1 MTKFYRH
8 YMSDEEAAR
17 IAVREPYLHFWIC
30 RSPVE
35 ESHDEDV
42 RIGIKISNGKTK
54 LVINPTWFRSLLP
67 EERIAV
73 LHHELMHPLLSV
85 MKRGLSNT
93 THEVR
98 NIAQDAWIN
107 ENAKQLGFTLPDNH
121 ITAQSLNLTPTQV
134 LNMATEELCAHVT
147 QTCSKEKSKAPS
159 NWDTHYELD
168 EGEAEVVVRAMNHQ
182 YRQMGYQSHGSF
194 GEIIE
199 EVNSV
204 LSKLSWKRI
213 LSSFTRGVVAKRRI
227 PTMFRSNRRYPL
239 PYTGSRPEIENR
251 LLAIVDT
258 SASMSDDVMQEII
271 AELRAIKKAG
281 CKVSVVCCDTGITQR
296 FELEDYKKIELKG
309 GGGTD
314 MAPAFEILEKE
325 TGFTGIVCFTDGY
338 MSWPKQPKV
347 PCLWVINTE
356 VTPPWGKVAR
366 L

>member
-8 YMSDEEAAR
+8 YMDDAEATH
-17 IAVREPYLHFWIC
+17 IAAKEPYLHFWLC

-35 ESHDEDV
+35 EIHDEDV

-67 EERIAV
+67 EERLAV

-85 MKRGLSNT
+85 AKRGLSNT
-93 THEVR
+93 SHEAR

-121 ITAQSLNLTPTQV
+121 ITAQSLNLTPEQV
-134 LNMATEELCAHVT
+134 LSMTTEELCAHVT
-147 QTCSKEKSKAPS
+147 QTCPKAQS
-159 NWDTHYELD
+159 NWDTHYESD
-168 EGEAEVVVRAMNHQ
+168 EGEAEAVVRAMNRQ
-182 YRQMGYQSHGSF
+182 YQQMGHSSHGSF
-194 GEIIE
+194 GEIIA
-199 EVNSV
+199 EVSSV

-213 LSSFTRGVVAKRRI
+213 LSSFTRGVVSKRRI
-227 PTMFRSNRRYPL
+227 PTMFRSHRRYPL

-258 SASMSDDVMQEII
+258 SASMSDEVMQEII
-271 AELRAIKKAG
+271 AELRAIKKVG
-281 CKVSVVCCDTGITQR
+281 CTVSVVCCDTGITQR

-314 MAPAFEILEKE
+314 MTPAFEVLEKE
-325 TGFTGIVCFTDGY
+325 TGFTGVVCFTDGH